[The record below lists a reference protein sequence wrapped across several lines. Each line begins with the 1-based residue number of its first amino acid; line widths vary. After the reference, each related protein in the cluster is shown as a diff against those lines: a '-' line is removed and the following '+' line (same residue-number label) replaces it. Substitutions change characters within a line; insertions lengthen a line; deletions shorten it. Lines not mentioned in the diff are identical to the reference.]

1 VCWRLRPFSGI
12 SQKQDLMRLIG
23 YLLALFVFVGCSG
36 AGAGAEGGERVRN
49 TVRASLG
56 TSTASHIISSTDDVL
71 MSRNGYQ
78 FERRV
83 ETGEDIRLITTWREL
98 PATDDERAMGYGY
111 ARVRITLS
119 ARPRDRTAGTY
130 SATFN
135 AEVEGRGPTND
146 IWQKIAVTEER
157 NGYLKDLISTLEN
170 EFKGG
175 VR

>member
-1 VCWRLRPFSGI
+1 MW
-12 SQKQDLMRLIG
+12 
-23 YLLALFVFVGCSG
+23 
-36 AGAGAEGGERVRN
+36 
-49 TVRASLG
+49 
-56 TSTASHIISSTDDVL
+56 H
-71 MSRNGYQ
+71 
-78 FERRV
+78 
-83 ETGEDIRLITTWREL
+83 EL

-157 NGYLKDLISTLEN
+157 NGYLRDLVATLEN